1 MNTTRISTIA
11 LDGSAPNAARPT
23 VRGRLGVALLAAAL
37 VSAAACGSDSTTQ
50 AGSSPSTTAAAAS
63 STPSTS
69 TTTVVAPATT
79 ATTEAPPTPT
89 VATDAPTTT
98 ITTVERPT
106 ATIDELVGAD
116 GARVHIRCVGQGDTT
131 VVLIAGFGGDTTGWV
146 NVEPAVADRARVC
159 SYDRPGTGT
168 SDPATA
174 TATFTTEATDLH
186 DLLSTLGEPGPYV
199 VVGHSF
205 GGAEAIAFASLFADE
220 VTGVALIDASPHTW
234 PNAVCS
240 VADDGSVMAAMM
252 HANCTAAFLPT
263 GNPERLDVVAAFAEV
278 AQIRS
283 LGSTPTA
290 VITATERDLDDLTAP
305 EVAHLTEVWDQGQQ
319 AWMALST
326 AAHLVSVDHTGHHI
340 ELDQPGVVID
350 EITRLLP

>member
-1 MNTTRISTIA
+1 MNTTRIPTIA
-11 LDGSAPNAARPT
+11 HDGSAPIAARPI

-50 AGSSPSTTAAAAS
+50 AGSGSSTNAATTS

-69 TTTVVAPATT
+69 TTSVVTPTTT

-89 VATDAPTTT
+89 VA
-98 ITTVERPT
+98 RPT

-116 GARVHIRCVGQGDTT
+116 GARVHVRCVGQGDTT

-146 NVEPAVADRARVC
+146 NVEPAIAASARVC

-174 TATFTTEATDLH
+174 TTTFTTEATDLH

-220 VTGVALIDASPHTW
+220 VTGLALIDASPHTW
-234 PNAVCS
+234 PDAVCA

-252 HANCTAAFLPT
+252 QANCTAAFLPT
-263 GNPERLDVVAAFAEV
+263 GNPERLDVVAAFAEM
-278 AQIRS
+278 AQIHS
-283 LGSTPTA
+283 LGSTSMA
-290 VITATERDLDDLTAP
+290 VITATERDLGDLTAP
-305 EVAHLTEVWDQGQQ
+305 EVARLTEVWDQGQQ

-326 AAHLVSVDHTGHHI
+326 DVRLVSVDHTGHHI